1 MDLRPPD
8 VHNPASAGSPGRSIL
23 NPMRPIAVA
32 CAMVGLC
39 VCCCLGF
46 VRATAATEHPLAP
59 LRVTQTE
66 PVSAPPTA
74 APSASAVEVP
84 AAVQLEAVE
93 PTTAENEPTSVLR
106 QPHAE
111 CGVGAGFLNQLDHQ
125 ICKPGTW
132 DNSFFEQAGRDL
144 GSPFTL
150 VGGTAAYALTG
161 LANGDKEQVETAG
174 IMSLGLIGTS
184 ATVQGLKLLTGR
196 TRPDGSDEASFPSGH
211 TANTFLVA
219 AVLAHEYGGA
229 TAAVSYGAASFV
241 GASRIFGGRHH
252 FTDVLAGAVIGQL
265 FGLLVTSLDK

>member
-1 MDLRPPD
+1 MDQRSPD
-8 VHNPASAGSPGRSIL
+8 VHNPASAGAPTRSIL
-23 NPMRPIAVA
+23 NPMNPVAVA
-32 CAMVGLC
+32 CATIGLC
-39 VCCCLGF
+39 VCCCLGS

-59 LRVTQTE
+59 IRVAQTE
-66 PVSAPPTA
+66 PVSAPPTVA
-74 APSASAVEVP
+74 APAVTEP
-84 AAVQLEAVE
+84 APIQLAAVE
-93 PTTAENEPTSVLR
+93 PTSMPAPEPLSVLR

-111 CGVGAGFLNQLDHQ
+111 CGVGAGFLNQLDHG

-150 VGGTAAYALTG
+150 VGGTAAYALSG
-161 LANGDKEQVETAG
+161 LANGDREQVETAG
-174 IMSLGLIGTS
+174 IMSLGLVGTS
-184 ATVQGLKLLTGR
+184 ATVQGLKLLTKR
-196 TRPDGSDEASFPSGH
+196 TRPDGSDDASFPSGH

-219 AVLAHEYGGA
+219 AVLAKEYGGA